1 MVGNSIFKNVRSA
14 KRSFDEL
21 PANSKLQYDRPNGRA
36 LRSAKLKQ
44 MLFCAA
50 FHEIPSLRT
59 DYLLVD
65 RLFEAIEVSLGHAKL
80 HLILLLLAFHSL

>member
-1 MVGNSIFKNVRSA
+1 MVDNSIPKNVRSCA
-14 KRSFDEL
+14 KRTFDEL
-21 PANSKLQYDRPNGRA
+21 PANSKVAANGRA

-50 FHEIPSLRT
+50 FHEIPALRT

-65 RLFEAIEVSLGHAKL
+65 RLFKAIEVSLGHAKL

>member
-1 MVGNSIFKNVRSA
+1 
-14 KRSFDEL
+14 
-21 PANSKLQYDRPNGRA
+21 
-36 LRSAKLKQ
+36 

-50 FHEIPSLRT
+50 FHEISSLRT

-80 HLILLLLAFHSL
+80 HLILLLLAFHSSDAVLQANLLPLATGAAADGLVGTAGVDVAD

>member
-1 MVGNSIFKNVRSA
+1 
-14 KRSFDEL
+14 
-21 PANSKLQYDRPNGRA
+21 
-36 LRSAKLKQ
+36 

-65 RLFEAIEVSLGHAKL
+65 RLFKAIEVSLGHAKL